1 MQFDWQSARRRRC
14 ELRAVRMGDGDYW
27 IPDRS
32 VAWNYL
38 HATFNP
44 MKLSDAFTIQQ
55 AATKLGITPAYCLT
69 LARQYGLARHKFGGS
84 YILTEDDIDILRAR
98 PSYGSR
104 RSRRYDRHGKPQGEA
119 R

>member
-1 MQFDWQSARRRRC
+1 
-14 ELRAVRMGDGDYW
+14 MGDGDYR

-119 R
+119 Q